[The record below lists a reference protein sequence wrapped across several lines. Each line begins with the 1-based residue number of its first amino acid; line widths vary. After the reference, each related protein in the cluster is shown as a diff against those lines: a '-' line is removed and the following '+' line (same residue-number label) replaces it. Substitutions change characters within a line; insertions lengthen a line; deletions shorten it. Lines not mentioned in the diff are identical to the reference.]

1 MHKPRVAVL
10 FALAG
15 VLAVTPVSLSAETLA
30 EALANAY
37 ASNPR
42 LRAQRAAVRAIDEG
56 VAQALA
62 GFRPTTLAKGSYGKR
77 QQDSVGTFTAGRS
90 NLNPLTGQLEISQLL
105 YRGGRTV
112 AATRQAEEQVLAGRA
127 QLKVVE
133 QDVLLIAVKA
143 YIDVLRDQVVV
154 QLNRNN
160 ESVLRRQLEA
170 TQDRFRVGEVTR
182 TDVAQAEARLSRA
195 TSDRVRTEA
204 NLVSTRAGY
213 RRVVGRAP
221 EALVPVPPLSGLPVS
236 EQEAI
241 AVALEDNPTLLAAKF
256 AETASLH
263 AIRVARGSLLPT
275 VSLNGEF
282 THAEQTA
289 TRNSESDV
297 AQVTAQ
303 VVIPLYQAGSSYALV
318 RQRRQTN
325 QQRRI
330 EVEETRRSV
339 VERVTTAWVRFAT
352 AGSLI
357 DSRTEQ
363 VRAAEIALDGLRQE
377 AEVGL
382 RTTLDVLDAE
392 QELLDAR
399 VGLVVAERDEYVAGF
414 ELRSA
419 IGRLT
424 AANLNL
430 DVALYDPA
438 EHYNRARNK
447 WWGRYISGQ

>member
-1 MHKPRVAVL
+1 MHKSRVAAL

-15 VLAVTPVSLSAETLA
+15 VLAVNPLSLSAETLA

-37 ASNPR
+37 TSNPR
-42 LRAQRAAVRAIDEG
+42 LRAQRAAVRAVDEG
-56 VAQALA
+56 VSQALA
-62 GFRPTTLAKGSYGKR
+62 GYRPTSRATGSYGKR
-77 QQDSVGTFTAGRS
+77 QQKSAGTFSAGRS
-90 NLNPLTGQLEISQLL
+90 NLSPLTGQLEISQPL

-127 QLKVVE
+127 QLQAVE
-133 QDVLLIAVKA
+133 QDVLLSAVTA

-160 ESVLRRQLEA
+160 EIVLRRQLEA

-195 TSDRVRTEA
+195 TSDRVRSEA
-204 NLVSTRAGY
+204 DLVSTRAAY

-221 EALVPVPPLSGLPVS
+221 EALVPVPPLNGLPVS

-263 AIRVARGSLLPT
+263 AVRVARGSLLPT
-275 VSLNGEF
+275 VSLNGEL
-282 THAEQTA
+282 THVEQTT
-289 TRNSESDV
+289 TRTSESDI

-318 RQRRQTN
+318 RQRSQTN

-330 EVEETRRSV
+330 QVEETRRSV
-339 VERVTTAWVRFAT
+339 VERVTTAWERLVT
-352 AGSLI
+352 ARSRI
-357 DSRTEQ
+357 DSRTQE
-363 VRAAEIALDGLRQE
+363 VRAAEIALEGLRQE
-377 AEVGL
+377 AEVGS

-419 IGRLT
+419 IGHLT

-438 EHYNRARNK
+438 EHYNRARSK
-447 WWGRYISGQ
+447 WWGLYISGQ